1 MKYFDVH
8 VDGVCLSQLT
18 SSEINGQIKT
28 LVRKGYQIFDF
39 RKKDMVIINMI
50 NEDQDIAMIG
60 EHKQ

>member
-1 MKYFDVH
+1 MKHFDVH

-18 SSEINGQIKT
+18 SSEIDGQIKT

-39 RKKDMVIINMI
+39 RKKDMVVINMV
-50 NEDQDIAMIG
+50 NEDQAIAMIG

>member
-18 SSEINGQIKT
+18 SSEINSQIKT
-28 LVRKGYQIFDF
+28 LARKGYQIFDF

-50 NEDQDIAMIG
+50 NEDQSIAMIG